1 MSDMRAGKLQVYFRM
16 QLLVRDTYYRVQLP
30 KQASWPNKCVC
41 ICAAQIAQ
49 GLEKRSNNL
58 EFPSHAELIIREG
71 CIMHVTNQAAVKS
84 SKAISYKNLQKD
96 VRSLRY
102 CTSNSDLMA

>member
-1 MSDMRAGKLQVYFRM
+1 MSDMRAGKLQVYFSM
-16 QLLVRDTYYRVQLP
+16 QLLVRDTYYRVQL
-30 KQASWPNKCVC
+30 QASWPNKYVC

-49 GLEKRSNNL
+49 GLEMRSNNL
-58 EFPSHAELIIREG
+58 ESPSHAELIIREA

-84 SKAISYKNLQKD
+84 SKAISYKSLQKD